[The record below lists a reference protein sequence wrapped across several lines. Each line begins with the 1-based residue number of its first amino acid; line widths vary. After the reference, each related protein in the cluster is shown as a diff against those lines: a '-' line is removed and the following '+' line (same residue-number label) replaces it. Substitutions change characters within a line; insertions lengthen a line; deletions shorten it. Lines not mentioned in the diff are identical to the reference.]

1 MPFDATAAGE
11 GSALGQLLQ
20 QLAQALPGL
29 DGRIDEAAADEFS
42 LAAASPAIGQL
53 LQHLRTRHPEAGPHY
68 WGCRSWGLLLWQP
81 AYATVLG
88 VELAAALPDWTAMQQ
103 RLLPGM
109 VAGFSL
115 PAQPLRHETAA
126 SLRQPAATQLS
137 AIAATVLPQ
146 LAAQQPLHAKL
157 AGRLLADCVVA
168 ALLLLQR
175 LQPARDNAAIEQLT
189 AQWLAALDLPQA
201 SGVWPVALE
210 QGGERLALARR
221 ACCQHFRR
229 CDGSLCS
236 TCPKLQTA
244 ARVALLRKE
253 WAQYA
258 DPA

>member
-1 MPFDATAAGE
+1 MPFDATATGE
-11 GSALGQLLQ
+11 GSALGQLLT
-20 QLAQALPGL
+20 QLSQALPGL
-29 DGRIDEAAADEFS
+29 DGRIGEAAADEFA
-42 LAAASPAIGQL
+42 LAAAGPAIGQL
-53 LQHLRTRHPEAGPHY
+53 LQHLRSRHPEAGPHY

-88 VELAAALPDWTAMQQ
+88 VELAGVLPDWSTMQQ
-103 RLLPGM
+103 GLQPGM

-115 PAQPLRHETAA
+115 PAQPLRHGPAA
-126 SLRQPAATQLS
+126 GLRQPAAAQLA

-168 ALLLLQR
+168 ALLLVQR

-189 AQWLAALDLPQA
+189 GQWLNALGLPQA
-201 SGVWPVALE
+201 SGVWPVTLE
-210 QGGERLALARR
+210 NGGERLALARR

-229 CDGSLCS
+229 CDGALCS
-236 TCPKLQTA
+236 TCPKLQVT
-244 ARVALLRKE
+244 ARVALLREE
-253 WAQYA
+253 WAQHA

>member
-20 QLAQALPGL
+20 RLAQALPGL
-29 DGRIDEAAADEFS
+29 DGRIAEPAADAFA
-42 LAAASPAIGQL
+42 LATAGPAIGQL
-53 LQHLRTRHPEAGPHY
+53 LQHLRTQHPEAGPHY

-88 VELAAALPDWTAMQQ
+88 VELAGALPDWTTMQQ

-115 PAQPLRHETAA
+115 PAQLLRHGLAA
-126 SLRQPAATQLS
+126 SLRQAAAAQLS

-189 AQWLAALDLPQA
+189 GQWLSALGLPQA

-210 QGGERLALARR
+210 NGGERLALARR

-229 CDGSLCS
+229 CDGALCS
-236 TCPKLQTA
+236 TCPKLQVT
-244 ARVALLRKE
+244 ARVALLREE
-253 WAQYA
+253 WAQHA